1 MRSFED
7 ANGNIWD
14 VSLGRE
20 SWGTLVLLFSR
31 RQGDEVVR
39 KTMLASETVLE
50 AQGELDA
57 LTEAELRERLV
68 RSQPWG

>member
-14 VSLGRE
+14 ASLGRE
-20 SWGTLVLLFSR
+20 SWGTLVLLFAR
-31 RQGDEVVR
+31 RQGDEVR
-39 KTMLASETVLE
+39 KTVLASETTLE
-50 AQGELDA
+50 AQTELDA
-57 LTEAELRERLV
+57 LTEGELRERLT

>member
-20 SWGTLVLLFSR
+20 SWGTLVLLFAR
-31 RQGDEVVR
+31 RQGDEVR
-39 KTMLASETVLE
+39 KTILASETTLE
-50 AQGELDA
+50 AQTELDTLA
-57 LTEAELRERLV
+57 EEELRERLA

>member
-7 ANGNIWD
+7 ADGNIWD

-20 SWGTLVLLFSR
+20 SWGTLVLIFAQR
-31 RQGDEVVR
+31 HGDEVR
-39 KTMLASETVLE
+39 KTMLASETALE
-50 AQGELDA
+50 AQAELETLA
-57 LTEAELRERLV
+57 EEELRERLA

>member
-7 ANGNIWD
+7 AEGNIWD

-20 SWGTLVLLFSR
+20 SWGTLVLLFAR
-31 RQGDEVVR
+31 RQGDEVR
-39 KTMLASETVLE
+39 KTMLASETALE
-50 AQGELDA
+50 AEAELDA
-57 LTEAELRERLV
+57 LTEEELRERLV